1 MCFFAVQ
8 ELYYIICYIFI
19 LYRYK
24 EDARRYMSFHEELV
38 FLDVFIFK
46 ILSLCK
52 FAGLFMSVFAREVV

>member
-8 ELYYIICYIFI
+8 VLYFIIYCIFI

-24 EDARRYMSFHEELV
+24 EDASRYMSFPEELV
-38 FLDVFIFK
+38 FLDVFIFT

-52 FAGLFMSVFAREVV
+52 FAGLFMSVFEREVV